1 MLTRWMRNR
10 RRKKKNGLF
19 VEHSKQTRLFLLLEL
34 LLHVF
39 ILICIWYGLCL
50 LGSGFHS
57 KELVSLPEIV
67 SPYLRVKR
75 CQFTAYGS
83 KHVLSMTL
91 VKRDVHQAVKAN
103 SYAVTLKRSAYRL
116 SETSSPIEE
125 RGCLS
130 CPETFLRACTPSQ
143 WEPFPPCRFH
153 KEKNEHSLL

>member
-39 ILICIWYGLCL
+39 ILICIWYRLCL

-57 KELVSLPEIV
+57 KELVSLPEII

-75 CQFTAYGS
+75 CHITVYGG
-83 KHVLSMTL
+83 KHVLSVTL
-91 VKRDVHQAVKAN
+91 VKRDVHQAVKTN
-103 SYAVTLKRSAYRL
+103 SYVMTPKRNAYRL

-130 CPETFLRACTPSQ
+130 FPETSPRACTPSQ
-143 WEPFPPCRFH
+143 WEPFPPC
-153 KEKNEHSLL
+153 